1 MFLAAF
7 LSPPLGVKRGR
18 MFGRDQSL
26 SASLSQPAPSQTHEA
41 DCSNAQ
47 QRNRGRFQWSLR
59 TLFVVMTV
67 VGCWLGY
74 YANWIRQR
82 HEALKRNE
90 ESRAIFAQV
99 GGLSPTGTFPW
110 TLRLLGEEPLE
121 FIALKIEREVD
132 LKPSLSRIQVLFP
145 ESWVQPYLWNED
157 EWQKRAK
164 AARAN

>member
-1 MFLAAF
+1 M
-7 LSPPLGVKRGR
+7 
-18 MFGRDQSL
+18 
-26 SASLSQPAPSQTHEA
+26 
-41 DCSNAQ
+41 
-47 QRNRGRFQWSLR
+47 
-59 TLFVVMTV
+59 VVTV